1 MKRKIVLSL
10 AVLFLGL
17 NLFSQGFSSFSVEG
31 ELQKS
36 VIKNVVDGPSKIEVL
51 VDESMDLT
59 KVPFKYR
66 LLGGCYLDG
75 KISPDFTEP
84 QRITVGRRGV
94 DSKDWIISVKRLQK
108 APLPFQLSFSKNNP
122 SIWSNEVVG
131 WAGIL
136 VDETKETVIRFG
148 NHGVSFIV
156 AVANAPK
163 SVEYELTPVSKE
175 KVKFDGKFVVETS
188 ADGRTWTSLYSFD
201 SKNDFSEE
209 PVYKHE
215 LSSDVRY
222 VKWTYVERNRLNIN
236 LNNIRVE

>member
-1 MKRKIVLSL
+1 MKRVILSL
-10 AVLFLGL
+10 TVIFLGL
-17 NLFSQGFSSFSVEG
+17 NLFSQGFSAFSVEG
-31 ELQKS
+31 ELQKA
-36 VIKNVVDGPSKIEVL
+36 VIKNVADGASRIEVI

-59 KVPFKYR
+59 NVKFKYR
-66 LLGGCYLDG
+66 LYGGCYLDG
-75 KISPDFTEP
+75 KISSDFTEP
-84 QRITVGRRGV
+84 QRITVGKRGV
-94 DSKDWIISVKRLQK
+94 DSKDWIIYIKRLQK
-108 APLPFQLSFSKNNP
+108 APLPFQLSFSKDNP
-122 SIWSNEVVG
+122 SVWSNEVVG

-156 AVANAPK
+156 AVADAPK

-188 ADGRTWTSLYSFD
+188 PDCRTWTSLYTFD
-201 SKNDFSEE
+201 SKNNFSEE

-236 LNNIRVE
+236 LNNIHIE

>member
-1 MKRKIVLSL
+1 MKRIFL
-10 AVLFLGL
+10 AITVVLFSL
-17 NLFSQGFSSFSVEG
+17 NIFSQGFSAFSVEG

-36 VIKNVVDGPSKIEVL
+36 VIKNIVDGPSRIEVL

-66 LLGGCYLDG
+66 LLGGCYLDE

-84 QRITVGRRGV
+84 QTITVGKRGV

-108 APLPFQLSFSKNNP
+108 APLPFSLKFSNNNP
-122 SIWSNEVVG
+122 SVWSNEVVG

-156 AVANAPK
+156 AVADAPK

-188 ADGRTWTSLYSFD
+188 PDGRTWSPLYTFD
-201 SKNDFSEE
+201 SKNNFNDD
-209 PVYKHE
+209 PNYKHE
-215 LSSDVRY
+215 LNSDVRY
-222 VKWTYVERNRLNIN
+222 IKWTYTERNRLNIN
-236 LNNIRVE
+236 LNKIIVQ